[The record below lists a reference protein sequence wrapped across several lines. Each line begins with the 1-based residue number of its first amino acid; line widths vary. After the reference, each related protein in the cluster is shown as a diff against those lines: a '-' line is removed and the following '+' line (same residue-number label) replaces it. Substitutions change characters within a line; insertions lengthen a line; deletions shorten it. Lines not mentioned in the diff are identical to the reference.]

1 MFLLLPLYISFRL
14 ETSVMLLLC
23 CVVSFS
29 KPVLPVELEIRS
41 DARNADQSLDTDAIQ
56 TVSLPPTSQTV
67 SLPPTSQTTS
77 IPPTSQ
83 TVSRQVRQSPD
94 KPDSQPPSDKSDS
107 QPPSDKSDSQP
118 TSQIVSLPSTSQTV
132 SLPPSNPQYCS
143 TPRKSGKQILVC
155 SH

>member
-1 MFLLLPLYISFRL
+1 MFLLLPLYISFLL

-67 SLPPTSQTTS
+67 SLPPTNQTTS
-77 IPPTSQ
+77 LPPTSQTVSRQVSHPTSQTVSLPPTSQ
-83 TVSRQVRQSPD
+83 TVSRQVR
-94 KPDSQPPSDKSDS
+94 
-107 QPPSDKSDSQP
+107 
-118 TSQIVSLPSTSQTV
+118 
-132 SLPPSNPQYCS
+132 
-143 TPRKSGKQILVC
+143 
-155 SH
+155 